1 MLRNRVL
8 ALAIIASLP
17 AVSLAQEGGMQGSGV
32 GPTVGD
38 REFSISGSGNSEQD
52 FDSGS
57 LSVTGDLGWYVTERW
72 VLGIRQSVNYASIQG
87 TSIEDDFWNGSTR
100 GFADYHF
107 GRSAWRPF
115 LGANLGLVYG
125 DGVEDTG
132 LAGLE
137 AGLKYYVL
145 PKTFISGLAEY
156 QWFFES
162 SDEADDQFDDGAW
175 VYSVGLGFNF

>member
-1 MLRNRVL
+1 MLKNRFL
-8 ALAIIASLP
+8 ALAITAFLP
-17 AVSLAQEGGMQGSGV
+17 AAALAQGGGVQGGGL

-52 FDSGS
+52 FDTGS

-72 VLGIRQSVNYASIQG
+72 VLGIRQSVNYASVKG

-107 GRSAWRPF
+107 GQNAWRPF
-115 LGANLGLVYG
+115 VGGNLGLVYG
-125 DGVEDTG
+125 DGVKDTG

-137 AGLKYYVL
+137 GGVKYYVL

-156 QWFFES
+156 QWFFDS
-162 SDEADDQFDDGAW
+162 SDDVDDEFEDGAW